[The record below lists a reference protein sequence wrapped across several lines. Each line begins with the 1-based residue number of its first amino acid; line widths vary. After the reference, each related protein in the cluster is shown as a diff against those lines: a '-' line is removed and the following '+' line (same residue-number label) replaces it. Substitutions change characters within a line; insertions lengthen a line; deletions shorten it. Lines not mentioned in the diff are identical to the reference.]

1 MIQAKPIQESINDL
15 HREITK
21 LNKKIGSESKK
32 NFIEKFLSS
41 ESIKEL
47 KEELKGKQKEITQKF
62 KDLVKLFHEKIPSN
76 TTVSNASEKTELVL
90 ENQFKVMKKFLKNL
104 KK

>member
-47 KEELKGKQKEITQKF
+47 KEELKGKQKK
-62 KDLVKLFHEKIPSN
+62 
-76 TTVSNASEKTELVL
+76 
-90 ENQFKVMKKFLKNL
+90 
-104 KK
+104 